1 MDKNPRSIWR
11 ITTLIVLFPILV
23 LLIYGGLMY
32 LYFVYAQQRDT
43 RWEVRQYESRLLDTE
58 VSNLEEKVRNMAQFI
73 RYYDSQSATRI
84 KTDVRKIV
92 TAAAGVAEGVLESH
106 EGNLTVAQRKRIA
119 LEALDRI
126 NFEGKMGY
134 LFAIDMEGNILLHRD
149 KKLLGKNLIAIQDSN
164 GKPII
169 RSFIELARSRGE
181 GFVDYYWYIPGE
193 KDHTMHYKIS
203 FIKKIPRAGWILG
216 AGEYLVYMRQFI
228 QKDMLTYLQ
237 HNARFE
243 DGYFFVT
250 DSAGH
255 TIYHPEGNA
264 TADAD
269 HYLIEGA
276 YRDDEH
282 IAYTEYIAQY
292 DWYVTAVK
300 NIRRVRERIVEQKQ
314 HLFEQRYEN
323 IRVSFWIMGAML
335 LISLLFSLW
344 LSGIINRRLRSY
356 EEQLQ
361 ESNEKLLF
369 QSRQA
374 LIGELMPMIAHQ
386 WRQPINR
393 IASVLALLRFEVAQ
407 DKCDPVAVDR
417 ACANME
423 ESVEFMSETI
433 DDFRTFYRP
442 RNESEEVDL
451 AHLITKAIEFVD
463 GSIRQKDIQLTT
475 HLRNIRYRL
484 YANEFLQVMINLI
497 KNAADA
503 SLPHGQIDIALYAKE
518 NTVHVVVTDSGEGID
533 REELGKIFEPYFST
547 KENSMGLG
555 LYMTKM
561 IIEKHLHGTIEVN
574 SKKGEGTRFTV
585 CLYRQE

>member
-1 MDKNPRSIWR
+1 MAKRPRSIWR
-11 ITTLIVLFPILV
+11 ITTLIILFPLLV
-23 LLIYGGLMY
+23 LLTYGGLMY
-32 LYFVYAQQRDT
+32 LYFIYAQQRDT
-43 RWEVRQYESRLLDTE
+43 RWEVVQYENRLLDTE
-58 VSNLEEKVRNMAQFI
+58 VSNLEEKVRNLAQFI

-84 KTDVRKIV
+84 KTDVKKIV
-92 TAAAGVAEGVLESH
+92 TAAAGVVEGIMHSP
-106 EGNLTVAQRKRIA
+106 EGNLTRAQRERIA
-119 LEALDRI
+119 LNALERI
-126 NFEGKMGY
+126 NYEGKMGY
-134 LFAIDMEGNILLHRD
+134 LFVIDMEGTTLLHRD
-149 KKLLGKNLIAIQDSN
+149 PALIGRNLMDLQDDSGKRIV
-164 GKPII
+164 
-169 RSFIELARSRGE
+169 RSFIDLAKKRRE
-181 GFVDYYWYIPGE
+181 GFVDYHWYIPGRE
-193 KDHTMHYKIS
+193 DRTMHYKIS
-203 FIKKIPRAGWILG
+203 FIKRIDAWDWILG
-216 AGEYLVYMRQFI
+216 AGEYLLYMRQFI
-228 QKDMLTYLQ
+228 QKHMLDYLR
-237 HNARFE
+237 HNPRFE

-250 DSAGH
+250 DSDGR
-255 TIYHPEGNA
+255 TIFHPEGNA
-264 TADAD
+264 TADAER
-269 HYLIEGA
+269 YLIEGA

-300 NIRRVRERIVEQKQ
+300 NLRRVRERIVEQKQ

-323 IRVSFWIMGAML
+323 IRVSFWIMGVML
-335 LISLLFSLW
+335 LLSLLFSLW

-386 WRQPINR
+386 WRQPINK

-407 DKCDPVAVDR
+407 EKCDPQEVDR

-451 AHLITKAIEFVD
+451 AQLITKAIEFVD
-463 GSIRQKDIQLTT
+463 GSIRQKDIRLVT
-475 HLRNIRYRL
+475 HLRNIHYRL

-497 KNAADA
+497 KNAVDA
-503 SLPHGQIDIALYAKE
+503 SQQHGEIAVDLYEEEGA
-518 NTVHVVVTDSGEGID
+518 VHIVVTDSGEGIG
-533 REELGKIFEPYFST
+533 REELGRIFEPYFST

-561 IIEKHLHGTIEVN
+561 IIEKHLHGTIEVD
-574 SKKGEGTRFTV
+574 SQKGEGTRFTV
-585 CLYRQE
+585 MLYRQV